1 MSIPDNQTNNYE
13 INQNDK
19 DENQTVSFLKI

>member
-13 INQNDK
+13 ITQNDK